1 MRPAA
6 GLRGFCLQY
15 VFAIGERHEDAN
27 TYASMLS
34 EIATERR
41 VNGIATAWG
50 RALRAQ
56 FSRRMIL
63 LSLVPLLLSLLVWG
77 AVLWFGL
84 QPFLDWLHGVFQEYG
99 WFQSSGGMLSSLGLG
114 ALTVLVVPL
123 MAIIL
128 LLPLMIASALL
139 FMGIFAMPAIER
151 HVGRRQFP
159 QLEQKEGGS
168 FTGSVWM
175 NITSVIVFAGLWL
188 MTVPLYAVPPLA
200 VLVQAALWGWV
211 TSRVM
216 SYDALA
222 AHASPEERQ
231 ALMRAQRWPL
241 LAIGMVSGILGA
253 MPGIAWMGG
262 AVLSVVLFPFLA
274 ILSAWLYVLIFLFTG
289 LWFQYYCLQTLE
301 NMRAANGTTQTAA

>member
-1 MRPAA
+1 M
-6 GLRGFCLQY
+6 
-15 VFAIGERHEDAN
+15 
-27 TYASMLS
+27 
-34 EIATERR
+34 
-41 VNGIATAWG
+41 NGIATAWA

-56 FSRRMIL
+56 FSRRMLL

-77 AVLWFGL
+77 ALLWFGL
-84 QPFLDWLHGVFQEYG
+84 QPFLDWLQGVFAEYG
-99 WFQSSGGMLSSLGLG
+99 WFGSSGGMLSTLGLG
-114 ALTVLVVPL
+114 TLKVLVVPL

-139 FMGIFAMPAIER
+139 FMGIVAMPVIER
-151 HVGRRQFP
+151 YVSRRQYP

-175 NITSVIVFAGLWL
+175 NLTSVIVFAGLWL
-188 MTVPLYAVPPLA
+188 VTVPLYAVPPVA

-222 AHASPEERQ
+222 AHASLEERK
-231 ALMRAQRWPL
+231 ALMHARRWPL
-241 LAIGMVSGILGA
+241 LGIGMVSGVLGA

-289 LWFQYYCLQTLE
+289 LWFQYYCLQALQDL
-301 NMRAANGTTQTAA
+301 RAATASAPVTP

>member
-1 MRPAA
+1 MQPAA
-6 GLRGFCLQY
+6 SLPDSVYNTHSRTRE
-15 VFAIGERHEDAN
+15 AHRH
-27 TYASMLS
+27 ASMLS
-34 EIATERR
+34 EIAGKRR
-41 VNGIATAWG
+41 VNGIATAWA

-56 FSRRMIL
+56 FSRRMLL

-84 QPFLDWLHGVFQEYG
+84 QPFLDWLQGIFAEYG
-99 WFQSSGGMLSSLGLG
+99 WFGSSGGMLSTLGLG
-114 ALTVLVVPL
+114 TLKVLVVPL

-128 LLPLMIASALL
+128 LLPLMIGSALL
-139 FMGIFAMPAIER
+139 FMGIVAMPAIER
-151 HVGRRQFP
+151 YVSRRQFP

-168 FTGSVWM
+168 FAGSVWM
-175 NITSVIVFAGLWL
+175 NLTSVIVFAGLWL
-188 MTVPLYAVPPLA
+188 VTVPLYAVPPLA

-222 AHASPEERQ
+222 AHASLEERK
-231 ALMRAQRWPL
+231 ALMHALRWPL
-241 LAIGMVSGILGA
+241 LGIGMVSGVLGA

-274 ILSAWLYVLIFLFTG
+274 IVSAWLYVLIFLFTG
-289 LWFQYYCLQTLE
+289 LWFQYYCLQSLE
-301 NMRAANGTTQTAA
+301 NLRAAQGAARAAV

>member
-1 MRPAA
+1 VQPAA
-6 GLRGFCLQY
+6 ALPDSVY
-15 VFAIGERHEDAN
+15 N
-27 TYASMLS
+27 TDSRTQEAPHHASMPS
-34 EIATERR
+34 EIAGKRR
-41 VNGIATAWG
+41 VNGIATAWA

-56 FSRRMIL
+56 FSRRMLL

-84 QPFLDWLHGVFQEYG
+84 QPFLDWLQGIFAEYG
-99 WFQSSGGMLSSLGLG
+99 WFGSSGGMLSTLGLG
-114 ALTVLVVPL
+114 TLKVLVVPL

-139 FMGIFAMPAIER
+139 FMGIVAMPAIER
-151 HVGRRQFP
+151 YVSRRQFP

-168 FTGSVWM
+168 FAGSVWM
-175 NITSVIVFAGLWL
+175 NLTSVIVFAGLWL
-188 MTVPLYAVPPLA
+188 VTVPLYAVPPLA

-222 AHASPEERQ
+222 AHASLEERK
-231 ALMRAQRWPL
+231 ALMHALRWPL
-241 LAIGMVSGILGA
+241 LGIGMVSGVLGA

-274 ILSAWLYVLIFLFTG
+274 IVSAWLYVLIFLFTG
-289 LWFQYYCLQTLE
+289 LWFQYYCLQSLE
-301 NMRAANGTTQTAA
+301 NLRAAQGAARAAV

>member
-1 MRPAA
+1 
-6 GLRGFCLQY
+6 
-15 VFAIGERHEDAN
+15 
-27 TYASMLS
+27 MLS
-34 EIATERR
+34 ENAAERS
-41 VNGIATAWG
+41 VNGVATAWG

-63 LSLVPLLLSLLVWG
+63 LSLVPLVLSLLVWG
-77 AVLWFGL
+77 GLLWLGL
-84 QPFLDWLHGVFQEYG
+84 QPFLDWLHGIFSEYG

-168 FTGSVWM
+168 FAGSVWM
-175 NITSVIVFAGLWL
+175 NLSSVLVFAGLWL

-222 AHASPEERQ
+222 AHASLEERK
-231 ALMRAQRWPL
+231 ALMHAGRWPL
-241 LAIGMVSGILGA
+241 LAIGMVSGVLGA

-289 LWFQYYCLQTLE
+289 LWYQYYCLQALE
-301 NMRAANGTTQTAA
+301 NMRAANAAVQTAA